1 MLYFWSFG
9 GVFGLHQRVHFDQWQ
24 LSPVHFSYEWMRPLL
39 TLIYMFNL
47 PSGLLPQHHFS
58 ALPTL
63 LHYFWL
69 FALPFLPLMQPM
81 QQVVLPYQRHLSLL
95 LLFPSRLCAL
105 LIFICVFVLCGHS
118 YFIGWTMFGDSQR
131 AATGRIRLVIVFCV
145 QIRECYCA
153 FAYAVE
159 KERNI

>member
-1 MLYFWSFG
+1 M
-9 GVFGLHQRVHFDQWQ
+9 FGLHQRVHFDQWQ

-39 TLIYMFNL
+39 TLIYMFKL

-63 LHYFWL
+63 LHHYWL

-81 QQVVLPYQRHLSLL
+81 QQIVLPHQRHLSLL
-95 LLFPSRLCAL
+95 FLLSPRLCAL
-105 LIFICVFVLCGHS
+105 LVLNCVFGLCGES

-153 FAYAVE
+153 IAYVVE
-159 KERNI
+159 KERSI